1 MTAHE
6 FHGNTILSLPRSLEE
21 RGESNI
27 EAAMTG
33 ILMGNVPFS
42 PWLGHP
48 LASYRDF
55 VLHRCQHRTEAW
67 VFIRQELGR
76 LVELHHLG
84 QENRR
89 MTEKRLLSSNTFE
102 GTVGH
107 WITSQ
112 QDWKLKA
119 GLGQKRHQRWHANS
133 RQVDKKCPCTSELN
147 LFIEHYN
154 QSHTFL
160 TCLWIKRP
168 IRGV

>member
-33 ILMGNVPFS
+33 ILMGNVPFG

-55 VLHRCQHRTEAW
+55 VLHRRQHRTEAR
-67 VFIRQELGR
+67 VFVRQELGR

-84 QENRR
+84 HENRKKASFIKYVWR
-89 MTEKRLLSSNTFE
+89 NRGALEYVPTGLEIKGGLGAKMPPKWTQL
-102 GTVGH
+102 
-107 WITSQ
+107 TS
-112 QDWKLKA
+112 KLKTS
-119 GLGQKRHQRWHANS
+119 GQKMPLH
-133 RQVDKKCPCTSELN
+133 K
-147 LFIEHYN
+147 
-154 QSHTFL
+154 
-160 TCLWIKRP
+160 
-168 IRGV
+168 